1 MDMQAYL
8 LPLQIVQALSSIAP
22 PLSLSLFPFSLTL
35 TTLRLHLLNKIL
47 ALILGL
53 SSVFLENIG

>member
-8 LPLQIVQALSSIAP
+8 LPLQIVQALSSIAT